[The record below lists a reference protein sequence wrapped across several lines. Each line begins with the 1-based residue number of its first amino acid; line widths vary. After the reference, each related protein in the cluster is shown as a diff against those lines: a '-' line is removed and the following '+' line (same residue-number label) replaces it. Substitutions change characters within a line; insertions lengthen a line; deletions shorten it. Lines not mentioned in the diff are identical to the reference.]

1 MTSDGEG
8 EDAMQQAATKAT
20 NGNRESRPSG
30 VPGDARALRILA
42 KSVFRELKTTGYTRS
57 DIVAF
62 ATNGVMIARFA
73 GIDVAPG
80 FGAGD
85 GRDFFRRRFDIVI
98 E

>member
-42 KSVFRELKTTGYTRS
+42 KSVYRDLKSSGYSRS
-57 DIVAF
+57 DIVHF
-62 ATNGVMIARFA
+62 TNALLELVTT
-73 GIDVAPG
+73 
-80 FGAGD
+80 
-85 GRDFFRRRFDIVI
+85 DIKQ
-98 E
+98 ES